1 MYAVRM
7 KNPIWLALG
16 LFAGNALADDGVIY
30 RCTSSSSD
38 VPTLQRTPC
47 PTGSKQQVVRVP
59 ASAPP
64 APASATP
71 VPAPPPP
78 APAPA
83 PTRPPPNRPRPLRH
97 PFPHP
102 HLAAPVKGA
111 RSWKPA
117 WSNAKAAI

>member
-64 APASATP
+64 APASA
-71 VPAPPPP
+71 APC
-78 APAPA
+78 
-83 PTRPPPNRPRPLRH
+83 RPRPNRPRPLRR

>member
-7 KNPIWLALG
+7 KNLIWLALG

-47 PTGSKQQVVRVP
+47 PAGSKQQVVRVP

-64 APASATP
+64 APASAAP
-71 VPAPPPP
+71 VPGRARTPPPHCP
-78 APAPA
+78 S
-83 PTRPPPNRPRPLRH
+83 L
-97 PFPHP
+97 F
-102 HLAAPVKGA
+102 
-111 RSWKPA
+111 
-117 WSNAKAAI
+117 